1 MVFEIVKGL
10 ICSEFS
16 VEEYEVVPEADFSF
30 DLGMDSLDLV
40 DLQMSIEE
48 ALDFE
53 FPFEEEDVDYFVK
66 KIRTVGDLV
75 KYIEAHK

>member
-1 MVFEIVKGL
+1 MVFEKIKEL
-10 ICSEFS
+10 ICAEFS
-16 VEEYEVVPEADFSF
+16 LEEFEVVPEADFAF

-53 FPFEEEDVDYFVK
+53 FPFDEDIDDFAK
-66 KIRTVGDLV
+66 RIRTVDDLV
-75 KYIEAHK
+75 KFIEANK